1 MFQHVCPE
9 QPAGGL
15 HTRVVWAEARQ
26 LPLLRVKLI
35 YPHFLLWK
43 LVSFKNVL
51 CQNRKLTPRAEGR
64 CKSAKKSWWLVYLKC
79 LHDLLIVSCE
89 NHPLR

>member
-26 LPLLRVKLI
+26 LHLLRVKLI
-35 YPHFLLWK
+35 CPHFHYGNLFPLK
-43 LVSFKNVL
+43 TSFVETKN
-51 CQNRKLTPRAEGR
+51 
-64 CKSAKKSWWLVYLKC
+64 
-79 LHDLLIVSCE
+79 
-89 NHPLR
+89 